1 MTGSLTLTSLGLGQV
16 LSPAGPQSPHL
27 RNGVGEDVE
36 PPKDQGKILRGRLAE
51 HQLSVKCYGE
61 TPGQLPHGQAA
72 GRGPGGDS
80 EIQEVSGPSP
90 ELMSDLLG
98 TPSRLS

>member
-1 MTGSLTLTSLGLGQV
+1 MTGSPTLTSLGLGQV

-27 RNGVGEDVE
+27 RNGGDAE
-36 PPKDQGKILRGRLAE
+36 PPKGQGKILRGRLAE

-61 TPGQLPHGQAA
+61 TPGQLPHGRAA
-72 GRGPGGDS
+72 GRGPGGNS
-80 EIQEVSGPSP
+80 EMQEVSGPPP
-90 ELMSDLLG
+90 ELMSDFLG